1 MPMGSFSIGLRRLA
15 AAAGACLALGLLP
28 GQAFGASS
36 IKTVLF
42 GKFTAPVSLS
52 QVPGSASDIWVVQ
65 KNGQIVVARNGVTQ
79 ATKALNITGSV
90 SYGAEQGLL
99 GLAFAPDFVSSRL
112 VYVTYTDRSNALIL
126 AEYHEAAG
134 VLDPSS
140 RRTVLTIPKKYLD
153 HNAGTIHFGSDGFL
167 YMAVGDGG
175 TGPTGAAA
183 DPDNNSQNL
192 GSLLGKILRIS
203 PRQSGDLAYTVPTD
217 NPFVLTAGARP
228 EVWQYGLRNP
238 WKWSFAPDG
247 TMWIGDVGL
256 ETHEEVDRATVPGMN
271 FGWRIFEGPR
281 LRDGSAGGPGLTAPL
296 TSYRHSSAA
305 GCAITG
311 GYVVSDMA
319 LPSAIR
325 GKYIYSDFCV
335 AKMML
340 VSLSSKGKATVSSS
354 GLTIPGG
361 MPTSIDTDTAG
372 RLYVSTLGGSIYRIA
387 KR

>member
-1 MPMGSFSIGLRRLA
+1 MGSFFIRSRTL
-15 AAAGACLALGLLP
+15 GATVGVLVTLALTAGP
-28 GQAFGASS
+28 AFGASS

-42 GKFTAPVSLS
+42 GKFTAPVALS
-52 QVPGSASDIWVVQ
+52 QVPGSAADIWVVQ
-65 KNGQIVVARNGVTQ
+65 KNGQIAVARNGVMQ
-79 ATKALNITGSV
+79 PTKALNITGSV

-99 GLAFAPDFVSSRL
+99 GLAFAPDFASSKL
-112 VYVTYTDRSNALIL
+112 VYVTYTDKANALVL
-126 AEYHEAAG
+126 AEYQESSG
-134 VLDPSS
+134 VLDPNS
-140 RRTVLTIPKKYLD
+140 RRVVLTITKKYLD
-153 HNAGTIHFGSDGFL
+153 HNAGTIHFGADGFL

-192 GSLLGKILRIS
+192 GSLLGKILRIN
-203 PRQSGDLAYTVPTD
+203 PKQSGSMAYTVPTD

-247 TMWIGDVGL
+247 AIWIGDVGL

-281 LRDGSAGGPGLTAPL
+281 LRDASAGAPGLTAPVS
-296 TSYRHSSAA
+296 SYKHSSAA

-311 GYVVSDMA
+311 GYVVTDKA

-325 GKYIYSDFCV
+325 GKYIYTDFCV
-335 AKMML
+335 AKLML
-340 VSLSSKGKATVSSS
+340 VSLSSKGKATVSST

>member
-1 MPMGSFSIGLRRLA
+1 MSIGSVV
-15 AAAGACLALGLLP
+15 GAFVVLALAP
-28 GQAFGASS
+28 AAAFGASS

-42 GKFTAPVSLS
+42 GKFTAPVALE
-52 QVPGSASDIWVVQ
+52 QVPGSATDLWVVQ
-65 KNGQIVVARNGVTQ
+65 KNGQIIVVRSGKALSV
-79 ATKALNITGSV
+79 KALNITGSI

-99 GLAFAPDFVSSRL
+99 GLAFAPDFAASRL
-112 VYVTYTDRSNALIL
+112 VYVTYTDKSNALVV
-126 AEYHEAAG
+126 AEYREAAG
-134 VLDPSS
+134 VLDPAS
-140 RRTVLTIPKKYLD
+140 RRTVLAIPKKYQD
-153 HNAGTIHFGSDGFL
+153 HNAGTVHFGRDGFL

-175 TGPTGAAA
+175 TGPTGHAA

-192 GSLLGKILRIS
+192 GSLLGKILRIN
-203 PRQSGDLAYTVPTD
+203 PKQSGSMAYTVPTD

-228 EVWQYGLRNP
+228 EVWHYGLRNP

-247 TMWIGDVGL
+247 AMWIGDVGL
-256 ETHEEVDRATVPGMN
+256 ETHEEVDRATRPGLN
-271 FGWRIFEGPR
+271 FGWRIFEGTR
-281 LRDGSAGGPGLTAPL
+281 LRDGSAGAPGLTAPI

-311 GYVVSDMA
+311 GYVVTDTA
-319 LPSAIR
+319 LPSTIR
-325 GKYIYSDFCV
+325 GKYIYTDFCV
-335 AKMML
+335 AKLML
-340 VSLSSKGKATVSSS
+340 VSLSSAGKATVSSS

>member
-1 MPMGSFSIGLRRLA
+1 MGNFFRRSMSTGSVVGAFVVLA
-15 AAAGACLALGLLP
+15 FAPAA
-28 GQAFGASS
+28 AFGASS

-42 GKFTAPVSLS
+42 GKFTAPVALE
-52 QVPGSASDIWVVQ
+52 QVPGSATDLWVVQ
-65 KNGQIVVARNGVTQ
+65 KNGQIIVVRSGKALSV
-79 ATKALNITGSV
+79 KALNITGSI

-99 GLAFAPDFVSSRL
+99 GLAFAPDFVTSRL
-112 VYVTYTDRSNALIL
+112 VYVTYTDKSNALVL
-126 AEYHEAAG
+126 AEYREAAG
-134 VLDPSS
+134 VLDPTS
-140 RRTVLTIPKKYLD
+140 RRTVLTIPKKYQD
-153 HNAGTIHFGSDGFL
+153 HNAGTVHFGRDGFL

-175 TGPTGAAA
+175 TGPTGNAA

-192 GSLLGKILRIS
+192 GSLLGKILRIN
-203 PRQSGDLAYTVPTD
+203 PKQSGSMAYTVPTD

-228 EVWQYGLRNP
+228 EVWHYGLRNP

-247 TMWIGDVGL
+247 AMWIGDVGL
-256 ETHEEVDRATVPGMN
+256 ETHEEVDRATQPGLN
-271 FGWRIFEGPR
+271 FGWRIFEGTR
-281 LRDGSAGGPGLTAPL
+281 LRDGSAGAPGLTAPI

-311 GYVVSDMA
+311 GYVATDKA
-319 LPSAIR
+319 LPSTIR
-325 GKYIYSDFCV
+325 GKYIYTDFCV
-335 AKMML
+335 AKLML